1 MSIHFSREQVQA
13 VLENHELWWEGKLDR
28 ALVRVAIEGVLT
40 WSIRSPLCPLQRM
53 CPSS

>member
-28 ALVRVAIEGVLT
+28 ALVRVAIEG
-40 WSIRSPLCPLQRM
+40 SYA
-53 CPSS
+53 PSHTAKAPR